1 MSTPSMEVKESLVWK
16 TAPSVGMVG
25 RMYIPETEEEVRYV
39 SINHGPIFSMSSSTS
54 LTLTFFYSLLF
65 FFFLKPTFYYLVLY
79 FVSVYFIVKQ
89 KILNI
94 FF

>member
-39 SINHGPIFSMSSSTS
+39 SS
-54 LTLTFFYSLLF
+54 LQRLSAWSILL
-65 FFFLKPTFYYLVLY
+65 
-79 FVSVYFIVKQ
+79 S
-89 KILNI
+89 
-94 FF
+94 